1 MASDNSINQPQTIF
15 AGATS
20 GNDFSNNGGNS
31 RLLVNSANL
40 RNVLESRNLYTPDV
54 EYPLN
59 PNSVQKVINAIS
71 SIGSALAPFS
81 GFDLK
86 NSAIGN
92 VASLIGNSTPLSEIG
107 LVMLGKQFA
116 MNFSSHIAQQTLPQI
131 DLGGFLKGGQLFRKN
146 VDYKI
151 TKVPQSGFQN
161 FLDDLIFNNPTNKN
175 PFTKNPTND
184 DYINNTGTGQLGKLY
199 DAINQNIYKES
210 KLDSSTLYSAASG
223 AGAKILPRG
232 IVLGG
237 NDKQVGTGQDDKRFF
252 NFDNKYFNAYLSHDF
267 VKSSIS
273 ITNANISMISAY
285 INEEGDSPEYAPNQD
300 FIDNNFGTTEKTVD
314 TNNVWNDNAQNPWVN
329 NNKEFGNDNI
339 GNKLIW
345 GRDGITNDANNN
357 INDLRGTSNHAD
369 EQVNPSGSINAQ
381 YNIRAGLLEYT
392 RNLLNATNGKIVDI
406 TRKAFTKNGKVDGFN
421 GSALWKA
428 NSSTYASDPNNNI
441 AGVTGVRQHSSLDQY
456 DRFAKAIRFD
466 GNQVYGGNKDSVIY
480 KSVIPRIHPT
490 LEKDGTINPKN
501 LMFSI
506 ENLAV
511 RVLSKDTYG
520 IIDDEYGSPIPACEV
535 GPFNGRIMWF
545 PPYNLEIQETSSAK
559 FEPTMIIGRNEPMY
573 NYISS
578 ERGATLSFTLLVDY
592 PQQLKNYANTT
603 GKQREIAEFFAF
615 GGDPFVDKFVSIEN
629 YEFKIAKLQS
639 DIETIKGKTKPAEPN
654 DLPETKITIVF
665 PNDVPSVND
674 NLNTIIDDLYTKYT
688 YEIYDGLPSSDITS
702 WGLNIDSYFKTGITQ
717 SAIVNGNQTY
727 KLTGGSSQYT
737 SVGLTDQFG
746 NNVLNNALF
755 NIFND
760 ENNRIVYSVYI
771 HGAASKL
778 FLGAGGAQYNYL
790 LGERRAQAVQNLV
803 KAKLV
808 AMFGESIADNIE
820 VTWDTVL
827 GESVGDVQAS
837 DATAT
842 KAAIPYKETKQ
853 ARYAEID
860 IHKNGRTLP
869 PVKADLSPTDTT
881 NISKLQSQI
890 EATKTQIRQIKTS
903 LSCVLNERGTTT
915 ANGTTDTGILHGFD
929 SISGNY
935 YYPVFHSQTPEDMH
949 KRLTFLHQCQRQG
962 ASKRWNSPDPANAT
976 GPASISAKNSVFGR
990 QPICILRVG
999 DFFYTKVIIENYT
1012 IDYSDTT
1019 WDMNPEGF
1027 GMQPMLAKVT
1037 LQLKLI
1043 GGQSLKGPIDAL
1055 QNAVTFNY
1063 YANSS
1068 YTNAGMYKLP
1078 SKQADKQESFI
1089 REILTAEQAQM
1100 KTIDDERTVKA
1111 IINSVIQNNLM
1122 G

>member
-15 AGATS
+15 VGATS
-20 GNDFSNNGGNS
+20 SNNLSNNGGNS

-86 NSAIGN
+86 NSAIGR

-116 MNFSSHIAQQTLPQI
+116 MNFSSHVAQQTLPQI
-131 DLGGFLKGGQLFRKN
+131 DLGGFLKGGQLFKKN

-161 FLDDLIFNNPTNKN
+161 FLDDLIYNNPTNKN

-184 DYINNTGTGQLGKLY
+184 DYINNTGAGQLGKLY
-199 DAINQNIYKES
+199 SAINQNIYKES
-210 KLDSSTLYSAASG
+210 SADSSALYSQASV
-223 AGAKILPRG
+223 AGAKILPRKT
-232 IVLGG
+232 ILGSR
-237 NDKQVGTGQDDKRFF
+237 KFF
-252 NFDNKYFNAYLSHDF
+252 NFDETYFNAYISYDF
-267 VKSSIS
+267 FSSNGISVK
-273 ITNANISMISAY
+273 NANIDMNTAY
-285 INEEGDSPEYAPNQD
+285 ISEEGDSPEYAPNQD
-300 FIDNNFGTTEKTVD
+300 FIDNNFGDTDKTVD

-329 NNKEFGNDNI
+329 NDKEFGNDNI
-339 GNKLIW
+339 GNKLVW
-345 GRDGITNDANNN
+345 GRDGITDIANSN

-369 EQVNPSGSINAQ
+369 EQVNPSGSINSQ
-381 YNIRAGLLEYT
+381 YKIRAGLLEYT
-392 RNLLNATNGKIVDI
+392 RNLLNATNGKVVDI
-406 TRKAFTKNGKVDGFN
+406 TRKAFTNNGKIDGFN

-428 NSSTYASDPNNNI
+428 NSSTYARDPNNNI
-441 AGVTGVRQHSSLDQY
+441 AGQTGVRQHSTLDQY

-480 KSVIPRIHPT
+480 KSVMPRIHPT
-490 LEKDGTINPKN
+490 VEKDGTINPRN

-545 PPYNLEIQETSSAK
+545 PPYNLEIQETSNAK
-559 FEPTMIIGRNEPMY
+559 FEPTIIIGRNEPMY
-573 NYISS
+573 NYITS

-615 GGDPFVDKFVSIEN
+615 GGDPYTDKFVSIEN
-629 YEFKIAKLQS
+629 YQFKIAKLQN

-654 DLPETKITIVF
+654 DLPETKIRIVF
-665 PNDVPSVND
+665 PNDVPSIND
-674 NLNTIIDDLYTKYT
+674 NLNTIIDDLYKKYT

-702 WGLNIDSYFKTGITQ
+702 WGLNADAYFKTGVTP
-717 SAIVNGNQTY
+717 SASVNGKQTY
-727 KLTGGSSQYT
+727 TLTPTSISQYT
-737 SVGLTDQFG
+737 STGLTDQEG
-746 NNVLNNALF
+746 LNVLNNALF

-771 HGAASKL
+771 HGAASQL
-778 FLGAGGAQYNYL
+778 YLAPGGAQYNYL
-790 LGERRAQAVQNLV
+790 LGERRAQAAQNLV

-808 AMFGESIADNIE
+808 AMFGQSVADNIE

-853 ARYAEID
+853 ARYAIID
-860 IHKNGRTLP
+860 INKNGRSLP

-881 NISKLQSQI
+881 NIAKLQSQI

-962 ASKRWNSPDPANAT
+962 ASKRWNSPDPASAT
-976 GPASISAKNSVFGR
+976 GINSITARNSVFGR

-1012 IDYSDTT
+1012 VDYSDTT

-1068 YTNAGMYKLP
+1068 FTNAGMYKLP
-1078 SKQADKQESFI
+1078 SSEADKQESFI
-1089 REILTAEQAQM
+1089 KQILTAEQQ
-1100 KTIDDERTVKA
+1100 TLGRSYDDYTVKL
-1111 IINSVIQNNLM
+1111 ITNTVIQNLLI
-1122 G
+1122 GR

>member
-1 MASDNSINQPQTIF
+1 MT
-15 AGATS
+15 
-20 GNDFSNNGGNS
+20 NDLRNNGGNS
-31 RLLVNSANL
+31 RLLVNSVNL
-40 RNVLESRNLYTPDV
+40 RNVLESRNLYAPNT

-59 PNSVQKVINAIS
+59 PNSVQKVVNAIS
-71 SIGSALAPFS
+71 SIGSALAPFQ
-81 GFDLK
+81 GFDLT
-86 NSAIGN
+86 NTVIGR
-92 VASLIGNSTPLSEIG
+92 VAGLAGNSSPLSEIG

-131 DLGGFLKGGQLFRKN
+131 DLGGFLKGGKLFKKN

-151 TKVPQSGFQN
+151 TKIPQSKFQN
-161 FLDDLIFNNPTNKN
+161 FLDDLVFNNPTNKN
-175 PFTKNPTND
+175 PFSKNPTND
-184 DYINNTGTGQLGKLY
+184 DYIKNTGGGQLGKLY
-199 DAINQNIYKES
+199 NAINQNIYKES
-210 KLDSSTLYSAASG
+210 NADSSALYSQASI
-223 AGAKILPRG
+223 AGAKILPRKA
-232 IVLGG
+232 ILGSR
-237 NDKQVGTGQDDKRFF
+237 KFF
-252 NFDNKYFNAYLSHDF
+252 NFDETYFNAYISYDF
-267 VKSSIS
+267 FGSNGISVK
-273 ITNANISMISAY
+273 NANINMNTAY
-285 INEEGDSPEYAPNQD
+285 VYEETNSPEYAPNKD
-300 FIDNNFGTTEKTVD
+300 FIDNNFGNTEKSVNS
-314 TNNVWNDNAQNPWVN
+314 NNNWNDDAQNTWVSDD
-329 NNKEFGNDNI
+329 KEFGNDNQD
-339 GNKLIW
+339 NKLVW
-345 GRDGITNDANNN
+345 GRDGISPEANNN
-357 INDLRGTSNHAD
+357 IVDLRGTNNSAD
-369 EQVNPSGSINAQ
+369 EQINPSDSINSR
-381 YNIRAGLLEYT
+381 YNIHAGLLEYT
-392 RNLLNATNGKIVDI
+392 RNLLNATNGKVVDI
-406 TRKAFTKNGKVDGFN
+406 TRKAFINGNKVDGFN

-428 NSSTYASDPNNNI
+428 PTDGQPGSKYAANSGI
-441 AGVTGVRQHSSLDQY
+441 AGHTGVRQHSVLDQY
-456 DRFAKAIRFD
+456 NRFAKAIRFD
-466 GNQVYGGNKDSVIY
+466 GNQVYFGNKDSVIY

-578 ERGATLSFTLLVDY
+578 ERGATLSFTLLVDH
-592 PQQLKNYANTT
+592 PQNLKNYANTT
-603 GKQREIAEFFAF
+603 GSQRKIAEFFAF
-615 GGDPFVDKFVSIEN
+615 GGDPYIDKFVSIEN
-629 YEFKIAKLQS
+629 YELKNAKLYT

-654 DLPETKITIVF
+654 DIPETEISIVF
-665 PNDVPSVND
+665 PNDVPSIND
-674 NLNTIIDDLYTKYT
+674 NLNTIIDDLYKKYT
-688 YEIYDGLPSSDITS
+688 YEIYDGLPSSDVTS
-702 WGLNIDSYFKTGITQ
+702 WGLNADTYFKTGITFFNT
-717 SAIVNGNQTY
+717 VNCKNTY
-727 KLTGGSSQYT
+727 YLDSGIAAGVSQYT

-746 NNVLNNALF
+746 DNKLNNALF
-755 NIFND
+755 NVFND

-778 FLGAGGAQYNYL
+778 YLSADGTQYNQA

-808 AMFGESIADNIE
+808 AMFGKSIADNIE
-820 VTWDTVL
+820 VTWDTYL
-827 GESVGDVQAS
+827 GESVGDVYAS
-837 DATAT
+837 DTNAT
-842 KAAIPYKETKQ
+842 KAAIPYKETKEE
-853 ARYAEID
+853 RYAIID
-860 IHKNGRTLP
+860 IAKNGKSLP

-881 NISKLQSQI
+881 NIAKLQLEI
-890 EATKTQIRQIKTS
+890 ENTNTQIRKLKTS

-962 ASKRWNSPDPANAT
+962 ASKRWNSPDPNSIAGAN
-976 GPASISAKNSVFGR
+976 SITARNSVFGR

-999 DFFYTKVIIENYT
+999 DFFYTKIIIENYT

-1043 GGQSLKGPIDAL
+1043 GGESLKGPIDAL

-1068 YTNAGMYKLP
+1068 FTDAGMYKLP
-1078 SKQADKQESFI
+1078 SSVADKQESFI
-1089 REILTAEQAQM
+1089 KQILTAEQTLM
-1100 KTIDDERTVKA
+1100 NKSYDDRTVKA
-1111 IINSVIQNNLM
+1111 ITNSVIQNALIH
-1122 G
+1122 

>member
-1 MASDNSINQPQTIF
+1 MASDNNINQPQTIF

-20 GNDFSNNGGNS
+20 SNNLNNNNGNS
-31 RLLVNSANL
+31 RLLVNSVNL
-40 RNVLESRNLYTPDV
+40 RNMLESRNLYAPNT

-59 PNSVQKVINAIS
+59 PNSIQKVVNAIS

-86 NSAIGN
+86 NSAIGR
-92 VASLIGNSTPLSEIG
+92 VASLIGNSSPLSEIG

-131 DLGGFLKGGQLFRKN
+131 DLGGFLKGGQLFKKN

-151 TKVPQSGFQN
+151 TKVPQSKFQN
-161 FLDDLIFNNPTNKN
+161 FLDDLVFNNPTNKN

-199 DAINQNIYKES
+199 NAINQNIYKES
-210 KLDSSTLYSAASG
+210 NADSSALYSQASV
-223 AGAKILPRG
+223 AGAKILPRKA
-232 IVLGG
+232 ILGSR
-237 NDKQVGTGQDDKRFF
+237 KFF
-252 NFDNKYFNAYLSHDF
+252 NFDETYFNAYISYDF
-267 VKSSIS
+267 FGSNGISVK
-273 ITNANISMISAY
+273 NANIDMNTAY
-285 INEEGDSPEYAPNQD
+285 VYEETDSPEYAPNKD
-300 FIDNNFGTTEKTVD
+300 FIDGNFGNTEKSINA
-314 TNNVWNDNAQNPWVN
+314 NNVWNDNAQNPWVN
-329 NNKEFGNDNI
+329 NNKEFGNDNQD
-339 GNKLIW
+339 NKLVW
-345 GRDGITNDANNN
+345 GRDGISADANNN
-357 INDLRGTSNHAD
+357 INDLRGTNNSAD
-369 EQVNPSGSINAQ
+369 DQVTPSGSINSQ

-392 RNLLNATNGKIVDI
+392 RNLLNATNGKVVDI
-406 TRKAFTKNGKVDGFN
+406 TRKAFTNNGKVDGFN

-441 AGVTGVRQHSSLDQY
+441 AGHTGVRQHNVLDQY

-480 KSVIPRIHPT
+480 KSVMPRIHPT
-490 LEKDGTINPKN
+490 VEKDGTINSRN

-578 ERGATLSFTLLVDY
+578 ERGATLSFTLLVDH
-592 PQQLKNYANTT
+592 PQNLKNYANTT

-615 GGDPFVDKFVSIEN
+615 GGDPYIDKFVSIEN
-629 YEFKIAKLQS
+629 YEFKNAKLRS

-654 DLPETKITIVF
+654 DIPETKITIVF
-665 PNDVPSVND
+665 PNDVPSIND
-674 NLNTIIDDLYTKYT
+674 NPNTIFDDLYKKYT

-702 WGLNIDSYFKTGITQ
+702 WGLNADIYFKTGITYFNT
-717 SAIVNGNQTY
+717 INGNDVY
-727 KLTGGSSQYT
+727 YLDSGVAAGVSQYT

-746 NNVLNNALF
+746 DNKLNNALF
-755 NIFND
+755 NVFND

-778 FLGAGGAQYNYL
+778 YLSAGGTQYNYV
-790 LGERRAQAVQNLV
+790 LGERRAQAAQNLI
-803 KAKLV
+803 KSKLI
-808 AMFGESIADNIE
+808 AMFGQSVADNIE
-820 VTWDTVL
+820 VTWDIDL

-837 DATAT
+837 DSTAT
-842 KAAIPYKETKQ
+842 KAAIPFKKTKE
-853 ARYAEID
+853 ARYAIID
-860 IHKNGRTLP
+860 IHKNGKSLP

-881 NISKLQSQI
+881 NIAKLQQEI
-890 EATKTQIRQIKTS
+890 ENTNTQIRKLKTS

-962 ASKRWNSPDPANAT
+962 ASKRWNSPAPNSTAGVN
-976 GPASISAKNSVFGR
+976 SITARNSVFGR

-1012 IDYSDTT
+1012 IDYSETT

-1068 YTNAGMYKLP
+1068 FTNAGMYKLP
-1078 SKQADKQESFI
+1078 SKQADLQESFI
-1089 REILTAEQAQM
+1089 KQILTAEQQTM
-1100 KTIDDERTVKA
+1100 NKSYNERTIKA
-1111 IINSVIQNNLM
+1111 ITNAVIQNALL